1 MKKTKIVCTIGPSS
15 DSYEVLKALVDE
27 GMNVARLNFSHGTH
41 PEHKKRIDT
50 IKKIRDDIDEPI
62 AIMLDTKGPEIRIK
76 TFKDGMIRI
85 EQGQDFTLTSEDLEG
100 DETKVSV
107 TYKDIAKDLKA
118 DDRVLI
124 DDGLVEFTVISVDEN
139 NVYMKAVNSG
149 ELSDRKGVNLPS
161 VKVNLPTLTE
171 KDIEDLIFGIE
182 NDVDFIAA
190 SFIRSAKDVL
200 EIRKI
205 LESNGG
211 DDIKIISKIENLEGV
226 QNIDEIIDA
235 SDGIMVARGDMGV
248 ELDEEDIPL
257 VQKDIIRK
265 CNLKGKFVITATQML
280 DSMIRNP
287 RPTRA
292 EVTDVA
298 NAILD
303 GSSAIMLSGETAAG
317 NYPVKACEMMRKIAV
332 KIEDSLDYKI
342 IVDSTNDEH
351 EINITNSIAKATRE
365 AALDLDAKV
374 IIAAT
379 TSGLTARNIS
389 KFKPK
394 SPIIAATTN
403 EKVRRQLAI
412 EWGVYPIRATLAS
425 SIDDLFYES
434 INILKNIKFV
444 KEGELVILTAGMPL
458 GKAGSTNIMMVKTVG
473 KLLCKGMGIGKHKI
487 SARACVAKNAKELEE
502 TFSDGD
508 IIVTIGVYKD
518 MLPYIQKSS
527 GIVTVEGGLTSQGA
541 IVGINYHLAT
551 VVGAGDAM
559 NSIKTGDIISID
571 ATTGEIYEGKI
582 FDEEEVI

>member
-15 DSYEVLKALVDE
+15 DSYEVLKALVNE

-50 IKKIRDDIDEPI
+50 IKKLRDDLDEPI
-62 AIMLDTKGPEIRIK
+62 AIMLDTNGPEIRIK

-85 EQGQDFTLTSEDLEG
+85 EQGQDFILTSEDLEG
-100 DETKVSV
+100 DETRVSV

-139 NVYMKAVNSG
+139 NVYMRAVNSG
-149 ELSDRKGVNLPS
+149 ELRDRKGVNLPS

-211 DDIKIISKIENLEGV
+211 EDIKIISKIENLEGV

-235 SDGIMVARGDMGV
+235 SDGVMVARGDMGV

-317 NYPVKACEMMRKIAV
+317 TYPVKACEMMRKIAV

-365 AALDLDAKV
+365 VALDLDAKV

-551 VVGAGDAM
+551 VVGVGEAM

>member
-1 MKKTKIVCTIGPSS
+1 M
-15 DSYEVLKALVDE
+15 
-27 GMNVARLNFSHGTH
+27 R
-41 PEHKKRIDT
+41 
-50 IKKIRDDIDEPI
+50 
-62 AIMLDTKGPEIRIK
+62 
-76 TFKDGMIRI
+76 
-85 EQGQDFTLTSEDLEG
+85 
-100 DETKVSV
+100 
-107 TYKDIAKDLKA
+107 
-118 DDRVLI
+118 
-124 DDGLVEFTVISVDEN
+124 
-139 NVYMKAVNSG
+139 
-149 ELSDRKGVNLPS
+149 
-161 VKVNLPTLTE
+161 
-171 KDIEDLIFGIE
+171 
-182 NDVDFIAA
+182 
-190 SFIRSAKDVL
+190 
-200 EIRKI
+200 
-205 LESNGG
+205 
-211 DDIKIISKIENLEGV
+211 
-226 QNIDEIIDA
+226 
-235 SDGIMVARGDMGV
+235 
-248 ELDEEDIPL
+248 
-257 VQKDIIRK
+257 
-265 CNLKGKFVITATQML
+265 

-317 NYPVKACEMMRKIAV
+317 AYPVKACKMMRKIAL

-502 TFSDGD
+502 NFTDGD

-527 GIVTVEGGLTSQGA
+527 GIITVEGGLTSQGA

-559 NSIKTGDIISID
+559 NNIKNGDIISID

>member
-317 NYPVKACEMMRKIAV
+317 AYPVKSCEMMRKIAV

-342 IVDSTNDEH
+342 VVDSTNDEH

>member
-15 DSYEVLKALVDE
+15 DSYEVLKALVNE

-50 IKKIRDDIDEPI
+50 IKKLSDDLDEPI

-85 EQGQDFTLTSEDLEG
+85 EQGQDFTLTSEDVEG

-107 TYKDIAKDLKA
+107 TYKDIANDLKA
-118 DDRVLI
+118 NDRVLI
-124 DDGLVEFTVISVDEN
+124 DDGLVEFTVISVDVK

-226 QNIDEIIDA
+226 QNIDEIIEV

-317 NYPVKACEMMRKIAV
+317 NYPVKSCEMMRKIAL

-527 GIVTVEGGLTSQGA
+527 GIITVEGGLTSQGA

-551 VVGAGDAM
+551 VVGVGEAM

>member
-15 DSYEVLKALVDE
+15 DSYEVLKALVNE
-27 GMNVARLNFSHGTH
+27 GMNVTRLNFSHGTH

-50 IKKIRDDIDEPI
+50 IKKLRDDLDEPI

-85 EQGQDFTLTSEDLEG
+85 EQGQNFTLTSEDVEG
-100 DETKVSV
+100 DETRVSV

-118 DDRVLI
+118 NDRVLI
-124 DDGLVEFTVISVDEN
+124 DDGLVEFTVISVDEK

-226 QNIDEIIDA
+226 QNIDEIIDV

-317 NYPVKACEMMRKIAV
+317 NYPVKSCEMMRKIAL

-379 TSGLTARNIS
+379 SSGLTARNIS

-403 EKVRRQLAI
+403 EKVRRQLSI

-434 INILKNIKFV
+434 INLLKNIKFV

-502 TFSDGD
+502 NFNDGD

-527 GIVTVEGGLTSQGA
+527 GIITVEGGLTSQGA

-551 VVGAGDAM
+551 VVGVGEAM

>member
-15 DSYEVLKALVDE
+15 DSYEVLKALVNE
-27 GMNVARLNFSHGTH
+27 GMNVTRLNFSHGTH

-50 IKKIRDDIDEPI
+50 IKKLRDDLDEPI

-85 EQGQDFTLTSEDLEG
+85 EQGQDFTLTSEDVEG

-124 DDGLVEFTVISVDEN
+124 DDGLVEFTVISVDEK

-226 QNIDEIIDA
+226 QNIDEIIDV

-317 NYPVKACEMMRKIAV
+317 NYPVKSCEMMRKIAL

-342 IVDSTNDEH
+342 LVDSTNDEH

-551 VVGAGDAM
+551 VVGVGEAM

>member
-15 DSYEVLKALVDE
+15 DSYEVLNALVNQ

-50 IKKIRDDIDEPI
+50 IKKLRDDIDEPI

-85 EQGQDFTLTSEDLEG
+85 EQGQDFTLTSEDVEG
-100 DETKVSV
+100 DETRVSV
-107 TYKDIAKDLKA
+107 TYKDITKDLKA
-118 DDRVLI
+118 NDRVLI
-124 DDGLVEFTVISVDEN
+124 DDGLVEFTVISVDEK

-171 KDIEDLIFGIE
+171 KDIEDLIFGIK

-226 QNIDEIIDA
+226 QNIDEIIDV

-317 NYPVKACEMMRKIAV
+317 NYPVKSCEMMRKIAV

-342 IVDSTNDEH
+342 ALDSTNDEH

-473 KLLCKGMGIGKHKI
+473 KLLCKGMGIGRHKI

-551 VVGAGDAM
+551 VVGVGEAM

>member
-15 DSYEVLKALVDE
+15 DSYEVLKALVNE

-41 PEHKKRIDT
+41 SEHKKRIDT
-50 IKKIRDDIDEPI
+50 IKKLRDDLDKPI

-85 EQGQDFTLTSEDLEG
+85 EQGQDFTLTSEDVEG
-100 DETKVSV
+100 DETMVSV

-118 DDRVLI
+118 NDRVLI
-124 DDGLVEFTVISVDEN
+124 DDGLVEFTVISVDEK

-190 SFIRSAKDVL
+190 SFIRSTKDVL

-317 NYPVKACEMMRKIAV
+317 AYPVKSCEMMRKIAV

-365 AALDLDAKV
+365 TALDLDAKV

-394 SPIIAATTN
+394 SPIIAATTD

-487 SARACVAKNAKELEE
+487 SARACLAKNAKELEE

-551 VVGAGDAM
+551 VVGAGEAM

>member
-15 DSYEVLKALVDE
+15 DSYEVLKALVNE

-50 IKKIRDDIDEPI
+50 IKKLRDDLDEPI

-85 EQGQDFTLTSEDLEG
+85 EQGQDFTLTSEDVEG
-100 DETKVSV
+100 DETRVSV

-211 DDIKIISKIENLEGV
+211 DDVKIISKIENLEGV
-226 QNIDEIIDA
+226 QNIDEIIEV

-317 NYPVKACEMMRKIAV
+317 TYPVKSCEMMRKIAV

-342 IVDSTNDEH
+342 ALDSTNDEH

-551 VVGAGDAM
+551 VVGVGEAM

>member
-15 DSYEVLKALVDE
+15 DSYEVLKALINE

-50 IKKIRDDIDEPI
+50 IKKLRDDLDEPI

-76 TFKDGMIRI
+76 TFKNGMIRI
-85 EQGQDFTLTSEDLEG
+85 EQGQDFTLTSEDVEG
-100 DETKVSV
+100 DETRVSV

-118 DDRVLI
+118 NDRVLI
-124 DDGLVEFTVISVDEN
+124 DDGLVEFTVISVDEK
-139 NVYMKAVNSG
+139 NVYMKAVNAG

-226 QNIDEIIDA
+226 QNIDEIIDV

-317 NYPVKACEMMRKIAV
+317 NYPVKSCEMMRKIAV

-342 IVDSTNDEH
+342 VVDSTNDEH

-412 EWGVYPIRATLAS
+412 EWGVYPIRATIAS

-502 TFSDGD
+502 NFNDGD

-527 GIVTVEGGLTSQGA
+527 GIITVEGGLTSQGA

-551 VVGAGDAM
+551 VVGAWEAM

-582 FDEEEVI
+582 FGEEEVI

>member
-15 DSYEVLKALVDE
+15 DSYEVLKALVNE

-50 IKKIRDDIDEPI
+50 IKKLRDDLDEPI

-76 TFKDGMIRI
+76 TFKDGIIRI
-85 EQGQDFTLTSEDLEG
+85 EQGQNFTLTSEDVEG
-100 DETKVSV
+100 DETRVSV
-107 TYKDIAKDLKA
+107 TYKEIAKDLKA

-124 DDGLVEFTVISVDEN
+124 DDGLVEFTVISVDEK

-161 VKVNLPTLTE
+161 VKVKLPTLTE
-171 KDIEDLIFGIE
+171 KDIEDLIFGVE

-226 QNIDEIIDA
+226 QNIDEIIDV

-317 NYPVKACEMMRKIAV
+317 AYPVKACEMMRKIAL

-342 IVDSTNDEH
+342 LVNSTNDEQ

-365 AALDLDAKV
+365 AAYDLNAKV

-551 VVGAGDAM
+551 VVGVGEAM

>member
-15 DSYEVLKALVDE
+15 DSYEVLKALVNE

-50 IKKIRDDIDEPI
+50 IKKLRDDIDEPI

-124 DDGLVEFTVISVDEN
+124 DDGLVEFTVISVDEK
-139 NVYMKAVNSG
+139 NVYIKAVNSG

-317 NYPVKACEMMRKIAV
+317 AYPVKSCEMMRKIAV

-342 IVDSTNDEH
+342 VVDSTNDEH

-394 SPIIAATTN
+394 SPVIAATTD

-502 TFSDGD
+502 SFSDGD

-527 GIVTVEGGLTSQGA
+527 GIITVEGGLTSQGA

-551 VVGAGDAM
+551 VVGAGEAM
-559 NSIKTGDIISID
+559 KSIKTGDIISID

>member
-15 DSYEVLKALVDE
+15 DSYEVLKALVNE

-41 PEHKKRIDT
+41 SEHKKRIDT
-50 IKKIRDDIDEPI
+50 IKKLRDDLDKPI

-85 EQGQDFTLTSEDLEG
+85 EQGQDFTLTSEDVEG

-124 DDGLVEFTVISVDEN
+124 DDGLVEFTVISVDEK

-190 SFIRSAKDVL
+190 SFIRSTKDVL

-248 ELDEEDIPL
+248 ELDEEDVPL

-317 NYPVKACEMMRKIAV
+317 NYPIKSCEMMRKIAV

-394 SPIIAATTN
+394 SPIIAATTD

-502 TFSDGD
+502 NFKDGD

-527 GIVTVEGGLTSQGA
+527 GIITVEGGLTSQGA

-551 VVGAGDAM
+551 VVGAGEAM
-559 NSIKTGDIISID
+559 KSIKTGDIISID
-571 ATTGEIYEGKI
+571 AITGEIYEGKI

>member
-15 DSYEVLKALVDE
+15 DSYEVLKALVNE

-50 IKKIRDDIDEPI
+50 IKKLRDDLDEPI

-85 EQGQDFTLTSEDLEG
+85 EQGQEFTLTSEDVEG

-124 DDGLVEFTVISVDEN
+124 DDGLVEFTVISVDEK

-226 QNIDEIIDA
+226 QNIDEIIDV

-317 NYPVKACEMMRKIAV
+317 NYPVKSCEMMRKIAV

-342 IVDSTNDEH
+342 ALDSTNDEH

-502 TFSDGD
+502 NFNDGD

-527 GIVTVEGGLTSQGA
+527 GIITVEGGLTSQGA

-551 VVGAGDAM
+551 VVGAGEAM

-582 FDEEEVI
+582 FGEEEVI

>member
-15 DSYEVLKALVDE
+15 DSYEVLKALVNE

-41 PEHKKRIDT
+41 PEHKNRIDT
-50 IKKIRDDIDEPI
+50 IKKLRDDLDEPI

-85 EQGQDFTLTSEDLEG
+85 EQGQDFTLTSEDVEG
-100 DETKVSV
+100 DETRVSV

-211 DDIKIISKIENLEGV
+211 DDVKIISKIENLEGV
-226 QNIDEIIDA
+226 QNIDEIIEV

-317 NYPVKACEMMRKIAV
+317 NYPVKSCEMMRKIAV

-342 IVDSTNDEH
+342 ALDSTNDEH

-551 VVGAGDAM
+551 VVGVGEAM

-582 FDEEEVI
+582 FGEEEVI

>member
-15 DSYEVLKALVDE
+15 DSYEVLKALVSE

-50 IKKIRDDIDEPI
+50 IKKLRDDLDEPI

-85 EQGQDFTLTSEDLEG
+85 EQGQDFTLTSEDVEG

-124 DDGLVEFTVISVDEN
+124 DDGLVEFTVISVDEK

-171 KDIEDLIFGIE
+171 KDVEDLIFGIE

-226 QNIDEIIDA
+226 QNIDEIIDV

-317 NYPVKACEMMRKIAV
+317 NYPVKSCEMMRKIAV

-342 IVDSTNDEH
+342 LVDSTNDEH

-394 SPIIAATTN
+394 SPIIAAATD

-412 EWGVYPIRATLAS
+412 ELGVYPIRATLAS

-502 TFSDGD
+502 NFNDGD

-551 VVGAGDAM
+551 VVGVGEAI